1 MSEWKHAFDARD
13 DLQQYTD
20 NAIGLFAMAMR
31 FGIEDLETVAADS
44 ITDGNDDKKCDI
56 VYVNKDDQI
65 AVIAQCYVSKKQ
77 KKEALANKASDLN
90 TGVSWL
96 IQRPIEELPERLKY
110 AAQELREGIQNK
122 EISDIYIWYIH
133 NLPESKN
140 VENEMVTV
148 QGTAVSAINSHF
160 PGIKIAIHAYEVGNN
175 CLENW
180 YKESQSPIL
189 VNESFDLECDSG
201 YCISGPSWKAYATA
215 INAQFLY
222 RVYKKYKT
230 DLFSANI
237 RDYLGSRSSDS
248 NINNAIKNT
257 IENDS
262 NNFWVFNNGLTILV
276 HSFTPPE
283 NDKKKLTIKGL
294 SIVNGAQ
301 TTGAVGSLN
310 KLPNKTGKVNVRF
323 VQASPEDQDIIRK
336 IIQFNNSQNKVEA
349 SDFRSTDKTQKRLQE
364 QMAKIPDCEYEG
376 GRRGGAVDAIR
387 RRPNLLPS
395 YTVGQALACFHGDP
409 IIAYNQKRNIWVSDR
424 LYSKYFSEDTKATHI
439 VCAYSLLRAVE
450 EKKKVIVEKSKKS
463 ASSMSSIEEGQLD
476 FFRKRGSTYL
486 FAAAVASCLE
496 TFLDRKVPNLF
507 RISFGLTSPSESK
520 NSWLNILDVTAPF
533 CNHLD
538 PALKGGL
545 KNTQNVQSAIQTFRS
560 LVQATVAANKT
571 IYDEFKSKITAP

>member
-1 MSEWKHAFDARD
+1 MAEWKHAFDARD

-31 FGIEDLETVAADS
+31 FGIEDIETVAADS

-56 VYVNKDDQI
+56 VYVNKDEQL

-77 KKEALANKASDLN
+77 KKEAPANKASDLN

-96 IQRPIEELPERLKY
+96 IQRPIDELPERIKY

-122 EISDIYIWYIH
+122 EILDIYVWYIH

-148 QGTAVSAINSHF
+148 QSTAVSAINSHF
-160 PGIKIAIHAYEVGNN
+160 PGLKIAIHSYEVGENR
-175 CLENW
+175 LESW

-189 VNESFDLECDSG
+189 VNDSFDLECDSG
-201 YCISGPSWKAYATA
+201 YCISGPSWKSYATA
-215 INAQFLY
+215 ISARFLY
-222 RVYKKYKT
+222 RAYKKFKT

-257 IENDS
+257 IENDTS
-262 NNFWVFNNGLTILV
+262 NFWVFNNGLTILV

-283 NDKKKLTIKGL
+283 NDNKKLTIKGL

-301 TTGAVGSLN
+301 TTGAIGSLSR
-310 KLPNKTGKVNVRF
+310 LPPKSGKVNVRF
-323 VQASPEDQDIIRK
+323 VQASPDDQEIVHK

-349 SDFRSTDKTQKRLQE
+349 SDFRSTDKIQKRLQE

-424 LYSKYFSEDTKATHI
+424 LYSKYFGEETRAAHI

-450 EKKKVIVEKSKKS
+450 EKKKSLVDKSKKS
-463 ASSMSSIEEGQLD
+463 SSSLSNIEEGQLD

-486 FAAAVASCLE
+486 LTAAIAGCLE

-507 RISFGLTSPSESK
+507 RISFGLKSPTESRAL
-520 NSWLNILDVTAPF
+520 WLKILDVTTPF
-533 CNHLD
+533 CNHLE
-538 PALKGGL
+538 PALTGGL
-545 KNTQNVQSAIQTFRS
+545 KNTQNVHTAIQTFRS
-560 LVQATVAANKT
+560 LVQATVDGNKT
-571 IYDEFKSKITAP
+571 IYENFKSKITAP